1 MSLYFNVVVTTKK
14 LSIVKITDDRLWR
27 LNGMKMLF
35 DSGWTTNEIR
45 DLFNGLNIR
54 SPRGKRYT
62 TKLIW
67 VSLKKFNERLDRM
80 KETTTDVVE
89 ERLIVDR

>member
-1 MSLYFNVVVTTKK
+1 
-14 LSIVKITDDRLWR
+14 
-27 LNGMKMLF
+27 MKMLF

-67 VSLKKFNERLDRM
+67 VSLKKFNKRLDRM